1 MKAWVFLIL
10 IALAGPVAAHPHTRV
25 DQQVHFT
32 VGEDEAR
39 VAIRIVPTARDQDIT
54 RQVLDIDGDGS
65 IDEAEARVFRD
76 VVLGALEVLWNGA
89 SVTPSAP
96 AIRLSHLDTL
106 TEGIGQ
112 IEITA
117 TLPVSEPM
125 HTAQIDMLYD
135 DLGESWFI
143 QPFLLDGA
151 FQTSVPAIQRFEDS
165 NRIVL
170 HIVD

>member
-1 MKAWVFLIL
+1 MKAWFLLIL
-10 IALAGPVAAHPHTRV
+10 TAVAGPVAAHPHTQV

-39 VAIRIVPTARDQDIT
+39 VAMRIVPTARDQDIT

-65 IDEAEARVFRD
+65 IDDEEARVFRD
-76 VVLGALEVLWNGA
+76 VVLRALEVLWNGA
-89 SVTPSAP
+89 SVTPNAP
-96 AIRLSHLDTL
+96 EIRLSPLDML
-106 TEGIGQ
+106 TEGLGQ

-117 TLPVSEPM
+117 SLPVSEPM
-125 HTAQIDMLYD
+125 HTAQIDVLYD
-135 DLGESWFI
+135 GLGESWFI
-143 QPFLLDGA
+143 QPFLLNGA